1 MIISK
6 WGKFDETKKLS
17 NMTMLNCPN
26 RMFVVKPKS
35 KPQGSDRK

>member
-26 RMFVVKPKS
+26 RMFVVKYKL
-35 KPQGSDRK
+35 KIKGE